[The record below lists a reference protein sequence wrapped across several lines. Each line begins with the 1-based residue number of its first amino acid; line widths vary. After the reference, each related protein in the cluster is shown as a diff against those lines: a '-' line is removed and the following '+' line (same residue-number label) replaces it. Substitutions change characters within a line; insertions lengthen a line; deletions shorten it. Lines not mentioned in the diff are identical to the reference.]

1 MRFIKFNIYS
11 LAVGVILAGLNQTSA
26 SAFTIDLFGEPQF
39 AGSNSAT
46 SGTFTDD
53 TVTGSANI
61 FGGDRFLSTTIVDGS
76 GSPVTFNGINIF
88 GNKAS
93 VIAEPGA
100 TVGGFFEWAGIDGV
114 GSEDL
119 TGGLLNLD
127 SIQVSI
133 ISVSEEVDLEFI
145 VEDADGTIGTLSKN
159 IPDEQTGEY
168 YYSFSDFIATETTNS
183 TVGLDFESID
193 YIKMG
198 TVGTV
203 RPQMDLSFDLVQS
216 AVQPVP
222 FEFSPSLGLI
232 FCGGL
237 FGINKLRKRRASHAQ
252 S

>member
-1 MRFIKFNIYS
+1 MRFIKFNICS
-11 LAVGVILAGLNQTSA
+11 LAVGVVLAGLNQTSA

-39 AGSNSAT
+39 AGSNTAT

-61 FGGDRFLSTTIVDGS
+61 FGGSRFLSTTIVGGS
-76 GSPVTFNGINIF
+76 GSPVTFNGLNIF
-88 GNKAS
+88 DNEAS

-100 TVGGFFEWAGIDGV
+100 TVGGFFEWAGIDDV
-114 GSEDL
+114 SSEDL

-133 ISVSEEVDLEFI
+133 ISVSEEVNLEFT
-145 VEDADGTIGTLSKN
+145 VEDADGTTGTLSKN
-159 IPDEQTGEY
+159 IPDEQTGNY
-168 YYSFSDFIATETTNS
+168 YYPFTDFVPTETVGS
-183 TVGLDFESID
+183 TAGLDFTSID

-216 AVQPVP
+216 ATQPVP

-237 FGINKLRKRRASHAQ
+237 FGVNKLRKRKASQAQ